1 MFYLPIHVISNFS
14 VFRFKIIYVNV
25 ILGMRRR
32 SKAII
37 PHDSTALLNQLRVEE
52 IQKEREFRKQQL
64 MERKATLDA
73 HIQGMTEWED
83 KLMDGQREQV
93 KAMWEV
99 GITYLK
105 TKCNRLLLQWNLS
118 NPTHQGTME
127 ICLIVQAVR
136 TCLIQHTK
144 GQWKYV

>member
-1 MFYLPIHVISNFS
+1 
-14 VFRFKIIYVNV
+14 
-25 ILGMRRR
+25 MRRR

-93 KAMWEV
+93 KA
-99 GITYLK
+99 
-105 TKCNRLLLQWNLS
+105 
-118 NPTHQGTME
+118 
-127 ICLIVQAVR
+127 
-136 TCLIQHTK
+136 
-144 GQWKYV
+144 